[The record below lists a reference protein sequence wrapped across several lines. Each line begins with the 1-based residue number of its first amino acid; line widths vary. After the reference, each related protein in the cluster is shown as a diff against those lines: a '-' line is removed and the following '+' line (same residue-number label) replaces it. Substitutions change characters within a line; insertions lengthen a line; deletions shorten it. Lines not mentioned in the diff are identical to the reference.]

1 MLPLMRGII
10 IFSFHVAG
18 TGTYSRVF
26 RLRNKTAIVCKYLL
40 ISLLHMNIFGS
51 KCYYC
56 HTVSVQN
63 MDVLFLC
70 VNCVTMNK
78 NTYI

>member
-1 MLPLMRGII
+1 MLLLMRGII

-56 HTVSVQN
+56 H
-63 MDVLFLC
+63 VLFLC